1 VDVLMML
8 VMHVRV
14 RMIHQFM
21 PMDMVANFSPMQPDT
36 VQLHA
41 LALKVGASRA
51 ALRLKQIFA
60 PRRTLLV

>member
-1 VDVLMML
+1 MML

-21 PMDMVANFSPMQPDT
+21 PMDMVANFSPMQPET

-41 LALKVGASRA
+41 LSRVSQKWTPV
-51 ALRLKQIFA
+51 LG
-60 PRRTLLV
+60 